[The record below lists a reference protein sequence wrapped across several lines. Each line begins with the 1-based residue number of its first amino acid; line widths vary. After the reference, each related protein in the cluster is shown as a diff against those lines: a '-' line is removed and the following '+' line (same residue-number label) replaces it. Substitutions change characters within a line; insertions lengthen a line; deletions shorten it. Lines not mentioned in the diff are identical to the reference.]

1 MPVIS
6 KPFNFPPAH
15 ELKRSDITT
24 ITKLGEGNFGS
35 VEKAKLRN
43 LGGQPGAIEVAVKY
57 LKLEEEAAEEKE
69 IFDKELKVASS
80 IEYHPNV
87 ITFIGFVT
95 VEDPMLLVFEFA
107 KQGEL
112 LNYLRERKDNGIS
125 QDKLVKF
132 TLDVANGM
140 SYLSSKAIIHR
151 DLAARNILVSGDT
164 CKISDFGFSRLGEI
178 YVKMSKDGIPI
189 FWTAPECLVA
199 KGAKYNTKTDVWSY
213 GVLMWEIMSLGER
226 PYSSGLKD
234 RIKQYL
240 EGGGRL
246 TKPKGCPDN
255 IYEVMKKCWQLNQND
270 RPTFRRLA
278 NEIDAIHCDLTDQDD
293 YEVVEVGAQLP
304 AVDGYDDIT
313 VHIP

>member
-24 ITKLGEGNFGS
+24 IAILGEGNFGL
-35 VEKAKLRN
+35 VEKAALKN
-43 LGGQPGAIEVAVKY
+43 LGGQAGAVEVAVKH
-57 LKLEEEAAEEKE
+57 LKLEGEAEAKV

-80 IEYHPNV
+80 LEYHPNV

-95 VEDPMLLVFEFA
+95 LEDPRLLVFEFA
-107 KQGEL
+107 QQGEL
-112 LNYLRERKDNGIS
+112 LKYLKQSKMTGIS
-125 QDKLVKF
+125 PDKLVKF

-178 YVKMSKDGIPI
+178 YVKMSKDRIPI

-199 KGAKYNTKTDVWSY
+199 SKAKYNTKTDVWSY

-226 PYSSGLKD
+226 PYSSGLKG

-246 TKPKGCPDN
+246 TKP
-255 IYEVMKKCWQLNQND
+255 
-270 RPTFRRLA
+270 R
-278 NEIDAIHCDLTDQDD
+278 
-293 YEVVEVGAQLP
+293 GAK
-304 AVDGYDDIT
+304 IT
-313 VHIP
+313 YMQS